1 MASYLDNIPTFNE
14 YVEQRPQDEMLKVG
28 LFKQQAYNEGV
39 QKIQNSIDN
48 IAGLDVVRPQDK
60 EYLQS
65 KLNALGGQL
74 QSVAASDFSNF
85 QLVNSVDGMT
95 KQLVNDPTI
104 LNAVGSA
111 AKYRKQLELQQ
122 DINSKGKGSQSNDLF
137 FSKQVQAWMDG
148 GLDASFNAAYR
159 PYVDYNKLAQ
169 DVVKGLAAD
178 STQNDIYATTD
189 ANGKTVYYDAITRR
203 KIEALTPEKIQ
214 TALKAALPPDAYQ
227 QMAID
232 GQFKYNGIDDQLFS
246 QDVNEAYNS
255 TFMSMQE
262 QIEDMKA
269 MQASS
274 KTSEEKQAIQS
285 QIDAMQRQAEA
296 LKAEYNSVSSSF
308 LDGDVETAKGQLY
321 STNWMKDFSNSFS
334 YQNVSETIHTN
345 PFRQVELKIAEMNQ
359 RAAQFN
365 AKFMQDQMQFDETI
379 RLKNMELLNDEI
391 TAYGGVPINQGDDAS
406 NEDVVVAGQV
416 AVENALALKNA
427 ERERVMAKYNFT
439 PAQLANAIT
448 NNSSNPAGTP
458 DDLRDDLAV
467 ISRLDAEYTQ
477 VENLVASINADAENI
492 FPTPEYLK
500 NANKTITLDY
510 VDESGVPATVT
521 ADYNSLN
528 KIFNSDKFQQYVYE
542 DVDGEGPDQIR
553 SWDYEKAMGPDSKL
567 SNEEKAIFNELF
579 YPGYQNRGMGYG
591 FSGDSGDATYDEI
604 INYSENPAVKSQQR
618 ILNEQRNE
626 FIASELRKT
635 NIIPQAVAYTIP
647 LNTTAQKEQFK
658 GLLGGI
664 AIDMEAGK
672 VGDQWWGGS
681 SVAADIRGVLDDIE
695 TANIVTA
702 GADGKYKLVVQT
714 PDSQVDIELS
724 QQQYDRFLQGKYDP
738 SPSIQA
744 FNGRI
749 LPAMIDTRQPLKF
762 RMVDGKKQ
770 FYKDPEAF
778 YTTATDSKYKTT
790 LENAYLSSESGD
802 FPALR
807 YYKASGNIVSD
818 MNPKTDN
825 GMYRLQLNIYDPVS
839 GNIIQD
845 LLWPAMV
852 PKEGIVPLLRQITDQ
867 VIYELLV
874 APGAQMSNEQ
884 YQQLSRA
891 AQSPNASADYESFV
905 NKDLNKDG
913 KIGR

>member
-14 YVEQRPQDEMLKVG
+14 YVEQRPQDDMLKVG

-137 FSKQVQAWMDG
+137 FSKQVQSWMDG

-159 PYVDYNKLAQ
+159 PYVDYNKMAQ

-189 ANGKTVYYDAITRR
+189 ANGKTVYYDALTRR

-232 GQFKYNGIDDQLFS
+232 GQFKYNGIDDQFFS

-255 TFMSMQE
+255 TFMSIQE

-269 MQASS
+269 MQVAS

-365 AKFMQDQMQFDETI
+365 AKYMQDQMQFDETM
-379 RLKNMELLNDEI
+379 RLKKMELLNNEI
-391 TAYGGVPINQGDDAS
+391 TAYGGVPINQGDGAS
-406 NEDVVVAGQV
+406 NEDVVIAGQL
-416 AVENALALKNA
+416 AVENALQLRDA
-427 ERERVMAKYNFT
+427 ERKRVMAKYNFT
-439 PAQLANAIT
+439 PQQLANAIT
-448 NNSSNPAGTP
+448 NNSTSPASTP
-458 DDLRDDLAV
+458 DDLRQDLSV

-477 VENLVASINADAENI
+477 VENLVASINADAENL
-492 FPTPEYLK
+492 FPTPEYLTL
-500 NANKTITLDY
+500 ANKNITLDY
-510 VDESGVPATVT
+510 VDESGTPATLT

-528 KIFNSDKFQQYVYE
+528 KIFNSEKFQQYVY
-542 DVDGEGPDQIR
+542 VDSDAEGPDSIPT
-553 SWDYEKAMGPDSKL
+553 WNYNKAMGPDSEL
-567 SNEEKAIFNELF
+567 DASEKAIFNELF
-579 YPGYQNRGMGYG
+579 YPGYKDRGVGYG
-591 FSGDSGDATYDEI
+591 FSGDSGDATYDDI
-604 INYSENPAVKSQQR
+604 INYSENSAVKSQQSK
-618 ILNEQRNE
+618 LNNQRNE

-647 LNTTAQKEQFK
+647 LNNTAQKEQFK

-664 AIDMEAGK
+664 AIDMDAGK
-672 VGDQWWGGS
+672 VGEGFFASG
-681 SVAADIRGVLDDIE
+681 VASEIRSVLDDIE

-702 GADGKYKLVVQT
+702 GADGKYRLVVQT

-724 QQQYDRFLQGKYDP
+724 QEQYDRFLQGKYDP

-749 LPAMIDTRQPLKF
+749 LPAMIDTRQPLEEYEPGKF
-762 RMVDGKKQ
+762 RRN
-770 FYKDPEAF
+770 PNAF
-778 YTTATDSKYKTT
+778 YTTATDSQYKTT

-807 YYKASGNIVSD
+807 YYKASANIVSD

-825 GMYRLQLNIYDPVS
+825 GMYRLQLNVYDPVS
-839 GNIIQD
+839 GKIIPD

-874 APGAQMSNEQ
+874 APGAQMSNQQ

-905 NKDLNKDG
+905 NKDLNNDG